1 MALPASG
8 VISMDDIRVELGVPT
23 QSPFGLN
30 EARSGTY
37 VALNQNSPTLP
48 PSSGTVSLADWYSY
62 DQNAG
67 PSYNYY
73 DVTRYDCFPCSFNE
87 SSLVART
94 TLSLTTNHYYNN
106 GDGYVYLIDS
116 SAAGPS
122 YTIDLDD
129 SAGNAS
135 CSTACSL

>member
-30 EARSGTY
+30 QARDGTY

-48 PSSGTVSLADWYSY
+48 PSSGQVSLSDWYSY
-62 DQNAG
+62 NQNAG

-73 DVTRYDCFPCSFNE
+73 NVTRYDCFPCAFNE

-94 TLSLTTNHYYNN
+94 TSSLTTNNYYNN